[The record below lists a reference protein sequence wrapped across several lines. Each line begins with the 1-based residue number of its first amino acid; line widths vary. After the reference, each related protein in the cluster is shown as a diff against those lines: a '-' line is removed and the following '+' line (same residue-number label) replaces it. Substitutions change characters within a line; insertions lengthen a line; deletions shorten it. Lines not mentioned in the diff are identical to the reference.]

1 MTRIG
6 LDRRG
11 KSLPCGFGLSRNVLW
26 TLNKIW
32 KQWQESFC
40 IFICGKIVLDCEKI
54 ISQLGKNIFP
64 VGAIWFCS
72 WDLVFRQLLHE
83 YTAWICVVSLRSG
96 VLENQALL
104 SQVSSTRPLRGKK
117 LLSST
122 PEGYRNFYKQHAL
135 KGQKLLAQGSALGYH
150 VRKFV
155 AL

>member
-32 KQWQESFC
+32 EQWLESFC
-40 IFICGKIVLDCEKI
+40 IFIRQQAVLNCEKI

-72 WDLVFRQLLHE
+72 WGLVFRQLLHE
-83 YTAWICVVSLRSG
+83 YTAWICVVSLR
-96 VLENQALL
+96 
-104 SQVSSTRPLRGKK
+104 QVSESQNVRLCLLKTSCFPSPVRPHTRCPRSRVYNIMRVGQES
-117 LLSST
+117 LLFFT
-122 PEGYRNFYKQHAL
+122 LTVK
-135 KGQKLLAQGSALGYH
+135 
-150 VRKFV
+150 
-155 AL
+155 